1 VRDEREKQHELKDRR
16 NMEMD
21 QIRESAEWLKNRGIG
36 QVDVGIVLGTG
47 LDGLAKK
54 IAVEKEFNYS
64 VIPNFP
70 IATVEF
76 HFGKLIYGTLSG
88 KKVLACQGRFH
99 YYEGHSM
106 DQVVLPV
113 RVMKLLGASSVLLSN
128 AAGATNLS
136 FKKGTLMLVDD
147 HINLQ
152 PENPLRGAN
161 LDELG
166 PRFPDMSQPYSP
178 SLNAALLAIAK
189 EKNIVLHKGV
199 YASVL
204 GPNLETRA
212 EYRFLRTIGADA
224 VGMSTVPEVIAC
236 NHMSLPC
243 VCISVITD
251 ECDPDHLK
259 PANIQDIIATAKG
272 AEAQLTELY
281 CELIQRM

>member
-1 VRDEREKQHELKDRR
+1 
-16 NMEMD
+16 MMD
-21 QIRESAEWLKNRGIG
+21 QIRESAEWLKARGI
-36 QVDVGIVLGTG
+36 VDAEVGIILGTG
-47 LDGLAKK
+47 LDGLAKQ
-54 IAVEKEFNYS
+54 IQVEKEFNYS

-70 IATVEF
+70 FATVEF
-76 HFGKLIYGTLSG
+76 HFGKLIYGTLAG

-99 YYEGHSM
+99 YYEGHTM

-113 RVMKLLGASSVLLSN
+113 RVMKLLGVQYVFLSN
-128 AAGATNLS
+128 AAGATNLNY
-136 FKKGTLMLVDD
+136 KKGSLMMVDD

-152 PENPLRGAN
+152 PENPLRGQN

-178 SLNAALLAIAK
+178 KLNGLLQQIAA
-189 EKNIVLHKGV
+189 EKGITLHTGV

-212 EYRFLRTIGADA
+212 EYRYLRTIGADA

-243 VCISVITD
+243 CCVSVITD
-251 ECDPDHLK
+251 ECDPDNLK
-259 PANIQDIIATAKG
+259 PANIQDIIATAKA
-272 AEAQLTELY
+272 AEVQLTDLY
-281 CELIQRM
+281 CELLRRI